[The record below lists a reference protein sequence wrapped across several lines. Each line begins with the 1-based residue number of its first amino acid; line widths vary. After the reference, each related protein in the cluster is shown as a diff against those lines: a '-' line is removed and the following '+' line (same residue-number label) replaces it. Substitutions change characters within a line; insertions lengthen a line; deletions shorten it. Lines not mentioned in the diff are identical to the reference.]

1 MITLLSEFEVQI
13 EQVRDYEFRVRLD
26 KPQYAD
32 ILLDAPAPVG
42 RDEVPSPSRL
52 LAAAM
57 GHCLASGLLFCAR
70 KVGLTVGPIEAKLH
84 MQLVRNE
91 RGFPRVGKVT
101 VEIDPHIPESEREDA
116 ARCLA
121 MFEDYCMV
129 TASVREGVD
138 VEVRVK
144 GAASGEGREE

>member
-1 MITLLSEFEVQI
+1 MSPSKQPWGEFEIEV

-26 KPQYAD
+26 KPHYPEL
-32 ILLDAPAPVG
+32 LLDAPAPVG

-70 KVGLTVGPIEAKLH
+70 KVGLALGPIEAKVR

-91 RGFPRVGKVT
+91 RGFPRIGRVK
-101 VEIDPHIPESEREDA
+101 VEIDPHIPDGAREAA

-138 VEVRVK
+138 VEVRVTQ
-144 GAASGEGREE
+144 